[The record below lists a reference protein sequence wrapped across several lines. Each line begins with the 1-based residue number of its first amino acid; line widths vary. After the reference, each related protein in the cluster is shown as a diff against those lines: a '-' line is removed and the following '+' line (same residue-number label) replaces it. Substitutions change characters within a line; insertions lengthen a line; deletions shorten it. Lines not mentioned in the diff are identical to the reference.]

1 MDEPTPPEPHS
12 PEPERERIY
21 LTLVEE
27 RELRKSLAREVQRY
41 IDNPGCNI
49 PARTTALRR
58 LRWALE
64 NYGQ

>member
-1 MDEPTPPEPHS
+1 MDEPTPSEPEPK
-12 PEPERERIY
+12 REHID

-27 RELRKSLAREVQRY
+27 CELRKSLAREVQRY

-58 LRWALE
+58 LQWALD
-64 NYGQ
+64 NYGR